1 MFHQPS
7 YVHQGAIIHVHAP
20 PLLGGLEILSFDVLV
35 VRCTCLPP
43 GRHDPQIHLKA
54 HLPVH
59 YRQKFASGKRTSP
72 RMSVSQWHRNSS
84 EVLSATLVS
93 RETHDTSEIARETKT
108 EHIPVFVTGSMWW
121 LADLLAV
128 ARGYMVWSMYQL
140 NLAKYQSRFRAR
152 NRNSVHDASQ
162 LRG

>member
-93 RETHDTSEIARETKT
+93 RETHDASEIARGKRREC
-108 EHIPVFVTGSMWW
+108 IPVIVTENSLW
-121 LADLLAV
+121 LADLLAATRGHMIWPKFQHV
-128 ARGYMVWSMYQL
+128 LCQVPIARI
-140 NLAKYQSRFRAR
+140 
-152 NRNSVHDASQ
+152 HASSSLHHAGQ